1 VVKPTKRA
9 IALTMQKAVSSF
21 AKHVFVVRSWTTLKN
36 TLDRSIPYRRN
47 VRSRAFEPA
56 LAKRAHAKDSV
67 VGAHLWQ
74 GLLNE
79 VGTEQVHIEN
89 TDTST
94 NML

>member
-1 VVKPTKRA
+1 MVEPTKRV

-67 VGAHLWQ
+67 GAHLWQ

-79 VGTEQVHIEN
+79 VGSEQVHIEN

-94 NML
+94 NIL